1 MKILA
6 FDTALTACSAA
17 VAVAGRIV
25 AGRSET
31 RARGHAE
38 RIVPMIREVMDEA
51 GIEIPALDL
60 IAVTVGPGTF
70 TGVRIGLAAARA
82 MALPGATPVLG
93 LGTLEAVAH
102 GGSGDGR
109 CKGPQLIAL
118 DARRGEVYCQLF
130 SSQGHALGDAQAL
143 APEMAAALAMKEP
156 ASPGRVSGSGA
167 GLVLPHLPGWRDAT
181 AADDMDLA
189 PSMTRLAAARAGQ
202 ARAGA
207 PPSPVYL
214 RAPDARLPAAR

>member
-17 VAVAGRIV
+17 VAVAGRS
-25 AGRSET
+25 AASRNET
-31 RARGHAE
+31 LHRGHAE
-38 RIVPMIREVMDEA
+38 RIVPMIQEVMAEA
-51 GIEIPALDL
+51 GIEFPALDL

-82 MALPGATPVLG
+82 LALPGRTPVLG
-93 LGTLEAVAH
+93 LGTLEAVAYANP
-102 GGSGDGR
+102 GDG
-109 CKGPQLIAL
+109 PLLVAL

-130 SSQGHALGDAQAL
+130 SAPDHALGEAQAL
-143 APEMAAALAMKEP
+143 APEAAAALAANEAP
-156 ASPGRVSGSGA
+156 SPGRVSGSGTD
-167 GLVLPHLPGWRDAT
+167 LVLPHLPGWRDGRIAEG
-181 AADDMDLA
+181 AG
-189 PSMTRLAAARAGQ
+189 LAASMAIMAASRAGQ
-202 ARAGA
+202 ARAGS